1 MGQVWAFGP
10 GSGFSLQPK
19 GRKFFLVPC
28 RLLKKEGC
36 PSRILSRERFLLAL
50 LAGRISHFTSRIYP
64 SLEVKPVT
72 FGQTANANLYLLFII
87 SCFTQFFIHRN
98 CFELFLSVHFLFEK
112 FSSWIWRDWVG
123 QDVCVDEC
131 VDVKCRCVFVER
143 NLTCVN
149 WNWHAGTENWVL
161 V

>member
-28 RLLKKEGC
+28 RLPKKEGC

-50 LAGRISHFTSRIYP
+50 LAGRISHLTSRIYP

-98 CFELFLSVHFLFEK
+98 CFELFLSAHFLFEK

-149 WNWHAGTENWVL
+149 WKWHAGTENWVL